1 VRHQFIDKHAYLDSP
16 VHRIDPRAKLTAAF
30 AAIVVIVSESALG
43 KPMHFVWYIMVLASI
58 AGISRVPV
66 GFLIR
71 RVIIVMPFIA
81 MASIFYPISAA
92 LEGRSVSWTLDDPTV
107 KAALIIFLKG
117 FTSVTILVLLTSTE
131 RFHQLLMG
139 LRKMGMPKL
148 ICGISAILY
157 RYIFLLTEEALRTTM
172 ARESRTPGKL
182 AVNKIK
188 VYGNQAAMIFLRS
201 WERSQTIY
209 SSMMSRGFVGE
220 FPDMHTLKLR
230 KIDVLSATI
239 FIFAFL
245 TIRVVL

>member
-1 VRHQFIDKHAYLDSP
+1 VRHQFIDKHAYLNSP
-16 VHRIDPRAKLTAAF
+16 VHRLDPRAKLGAAF
-30 AAIVVIVSESALG
+30 AAIVVVVSERIVG
-43 KPMHFVWYIMVLASI
+43 EPMHFVWYIAVLLVVAWV
-58 AGISRVPV
+58 SRVPI
-66 GFLIR
+66 GFIIR
-71 RVIIVMPFIA
+71 RVIVVLPFIA

-92 LEGRSVSWTLDDPTV
+92 LEGRSVSWNLGDPAV
-107 KAALIIFLKG
+107 KAASMIFLKG
-117 FTSVTILVLLTSTE
+117 FTSVVILVLLTSTE

-182 AVNKIK
+182 TVNKIN
-188 VYGNQAAMIFLRS
+188 VYGNQSAMIFLRS

-230 KIDVLSATI
+230 GADVLSVTM

-245 TIRVVL
+245 MIRILT